1 MRPEPDG
8 LTLRTRHGARRE
20 AGHGDEHEPRPSV
33 VTERQVRQRTPL
45 REPAMK
51 KPTNATDRP
60 AAGSVPMASTVIG
73 SLRGY
78 LRTRHTVRGLLRFS
92 DRDLEDLQLT
102 RAELVLIARRY
113 FCN

>member
-1 MRPEPDG
+1 
-8 LTLRTRHGARRE
+8 
-20 AGHGDEHEPRPSV
+20 
-33 VTERQVRQRTPL
+33 
-45 REPAMK
+45 
-51 KPTNATDRP
+51 
-60 AAGSVPMASTVIG
+60 MASTVID